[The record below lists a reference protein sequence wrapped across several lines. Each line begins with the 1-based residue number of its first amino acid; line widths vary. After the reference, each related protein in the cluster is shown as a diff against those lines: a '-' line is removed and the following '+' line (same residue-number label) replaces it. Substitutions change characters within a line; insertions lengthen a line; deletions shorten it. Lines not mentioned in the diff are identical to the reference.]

1 MSLSETISSG
11 KALFRDLFLKKLFIS
26 LIIIL
31 VAILSFGIGRLSM
44 IGKLREPIKIEYDE
58 AIVTKPQTN
67 TNQSATALN
76 ALNKEGIVVS
86 KNGSKYHYS
95 HCAGAKQIKEENKI
109 TFDTKESAEAAG
121 YTLASNCKPR

>member
-11 KALFRDLFLKKLFIS
+11 KALFKDLFLKKLFIS

-31 VAILSFGIGRLSM
+31 VAILSFGIGKLSM

-95 HCAGAKQIKEENKI
+95 HCAGA
-109 TFDTKESAEAAG
+109 
-121 YTLASNCKPR
+121 